1 MLDLDGV
8 SQMWHDRHM
17 SKIDWDLRDMAEGF
31 RLHGETVPL
40 SNDTA
45 RRAYVSALEHAA
57 ESIEAYAD
65 EAEQEL
71 ELMQDMA
78 DYGMEAARRWGD
90 AMLEMLSDLETTINR
105 PGIGGA
111 RGYRVIFEV
120 QTKIDIWKERINE
133 SK

>member
-78 DYGMEAARRWGD
+78 DYGMEAARQWGD
-90 AMLEMLSDLETTINR
+90 AALSMLNDMEATLSRFSVGASVALVLELR
-105 PGIGGA
+105 
-111 RGYRVIFEV
+111 
-120 QTKIDIWKERINE
+120 TKIDIWKERINE